1 MKKND
6 QFCYDDLN
14 EYYYLSQIVELRGE
28 QSILDSGELI
38 QIAFCDDEK
47 IHLELLSEYM
57 RKYLASYN
65 EKGCKVVIDKFK
77 SGEQLIEAYSQGKYY
92 DLIYLDIRMKE
103 MNGFEAAQKIRKF
116 DNKAMI
122 IFVTSL
128 SDYII
133 NSFEYRPFWF
143 IIKPVSEEKFIHV
156 FSRAVIEIT
165 NIRTK
170 KYSFFTKDYGNLSID
185 IEKIIYLESILRKI
199 NIYAPMNQF
208 SYYANL
214 SAEEE
219 KLKKYDFVRIHR
231 GYLVNMAYIQRINK
245 SNVVLKNSIV
255 LPLSERRYKSVY
267 DEFTSY
273 LARSSIC

>member
-1 MKKND
+1 MKKHE
-6 QFCYDDLN
+6 QFCYDNFED
-14 EYYYLSQIVELRGE
+14 YYLSQIVESRGE
-28 QSILDSGELI
+28 QSILNSGELI
-38 QIAFCDDEK
+38 QIALCDDEK
-47 IHLELLSEYM
+47 IYLELLTEYIK
-57 RKYLASYN
+57 KYLASYN
-65 EKGCKVVIDKFK
+65 ENGYQVVIDKYT

-103 MNGFEAAQKIRKF
+103 INGFETAQEIRKF
-116 DNKAMI
+116 DNKVMI

-143 IIKPVSEEKFIHV
+143 IIKPVSEEKFRHV

-165 NIRTK
+165 DIRTK
-170 KYSFFTKDYGNLSID
+170 KYSFFTKDYGNLCID
-185 IEKIIYLESILRKI
+185 IDKIIYLESILRKI

-208 SYYANL
+208 TYYANL
-214 SAEEE
+214 SDEEE

-245 SNVVLKNSIV
+245 KNVVLKNSIV
-255 LPLSERRYKSVY
+255 LPLSERRYKCVF

-273 LARSSIC
+273 LARSSVC